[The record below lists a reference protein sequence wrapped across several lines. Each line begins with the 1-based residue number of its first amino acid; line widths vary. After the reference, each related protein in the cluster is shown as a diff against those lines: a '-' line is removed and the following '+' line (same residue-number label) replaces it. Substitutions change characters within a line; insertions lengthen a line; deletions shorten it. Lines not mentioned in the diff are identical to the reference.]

1 MVHINEANANKL
13 QIDQTNLNVKHPHK
27 DKSMFYGTY
36 STRGGSFPQDRSRQR
51 EDNSDECKD
60 PWEVLGLQKNATKEQ
75 IRAAYRKLALKY
87 HPDRVSGEGAAGAE
101 AKREATAKFTE
112 ISAAYELLLDDNTR
126 GSSGASHPSFSTAPN
141 HRTMNDYSRYD
152 ASTTV
157 QSPFSPGFDPF
168 GFGPQA
174 FGFHFSDPFELFQ
187 RAFNQP
193 YMEDSPFE
201 AGIPSM
207 SSFFAQMPSFPANA
221 VSSSSSYSSSSFFQG
236 NGGNG
241 VTKKMV
247 STTQSS
253 VNGKIVT
260 RHEEVITHPD
270 GKITRTVKISG
281 GDEIAQE
288 QRPAITADVVED
300 DDERE
305 ERDLAKAIALSL
317 SESADSNGSCGDRK
331 QERHYRVETKQH
343 LEEQTSGARPRKLD
357 PLVIP
362 KDEVYVI
369 DDDLTNE
376 RPRQVSLEIPAHRH
390 KRKFCDIM
398 SRCLKCCFP
407 RPKRRKISHSNGV
420 VNVGIHQRNA
430 ENKSDVDYSS
440 LTVAQ
445 LRDILRRRGLKVSGK
460 KADLI
465 SRLASA

>member
-1 MVHINEANANKL
+1 
-13 QIDQTNLNVKHPHK
+13 
-27 DKSMFYGTY
+27 MFYGTY
-36 STRGGSFPQDRSRQR
+36 RGGSFPQDRSRQR
-51 EDNSDECKD
+51 EDNRDERKD

-126 GSSGASHPSFSTAPN
+126 GSSGASHPSFSTASN
-141 HRTMNDYSRYD
+141 HHTMNDYSRYD

-201 AGIPSM
+201 EGIPGM

-221 VSSSSSYSSSSFFQG
+221 VSSSSYSSSSFFQS
-236 NGGNG
+236 GGNG

-270 GKITRTVKISG
+270 GKITRTVKMSG
-281 GDEIAQE
+281 GDGIAQE
-288 QRPAITADVVED
+288 QCPAITADVVED

-317 SESADSNGSCGDRK
+317 SESADSNGSCSDRK

-369 DDDLTNE
+369 DDSTEDG

-398 SRCLKCCFP
+398 SRCLRCCFP

-420 VNVGIHQRNA
+420 VNMGIHQRIA
-430 ENKSDVDYSS
+430 ENKSVDYSS

-465 SRLASA
+465 SRLASSS

>member
-1 MVHINEANANKL
+1 
-13 QIDQTNLNVKHPHK
+13 
-27 DKSMFYGTY
+27 MFYGAY
-36 STRGGSFPQDRSRQR
+36 RGGSFPQDTSRQR

-60 PWEVLGLQKNATKEQ
+60 PWEVLGLQKNATKEE

-112 ISAAYELLLDDNTR
+112 ISAAYELLLDDNGR

-141 HRTMNDYSRYD
+141 HHTMNEYSRYD

-201 AGIPSM
+201 AGIPGM

-221 VSSSSSYSSSSFFQG
+221 LSSSSYSSSSFFQS
-236 NGGNG
+236 GGNG

-270 GKITRTVKISG
+270 GKITRTVKMSG
-281 GDEIAQE
+281 GDGAT
-288 QRPAITADVVED
+288 ITADVVED

-317 SESADSNGSCGDRK
+317 SGSADSNGSCSDRK

-369 DDDLTNE
+369 DDLTNE

-407 RPKRRKISHSNGV
+407 RPKRRKISHSNDV
-420 VNVGIHQRNA
+420 VNMGIHQRNA
-430 ENKSDVDYSS
+430 ENKPDVDYSS
-440 LTVAQ
+440 LTVVQ

>member
-1 MVHINEANANKL
+1 ME
-13 QIDQTNLNVKHPHK
+13 
-27 DKSMFYGTY
+27 S
-36 STRGGSFPQDRSRQR
+36 
-51 EDNSDECKD
+51 
-60 PWEVLGLQKNATKEQ
+60 
-75 IRAAYRKLALKY
+75 
-87 HPDRVSGEGAAGAE
+87 
-101 AKREATAKFTE
+101 
-112 ISAAYELLLDDNTR
+112 
-126 GSSGASHPSFSTAPN
+126 
-141 HRTMNDYSRYD
+141 
-152 ASTTV
+152 
-157 QSPFSPGFDPF
+157 
-168 GFGPQA
+168 
-174 FGFHFSDPFELFQ
+174 
-187 RAFNQP
+187 NQP

-221 VSSSSSYSSSSFFQG
+221 VSSSSYSSSSFFQS
-236 NGGNG
+236 GGTG

-270 GKITRTVKISG
+270 GKITRTVKMFG
-281 GDEIAQE
+281 GDGTEQE
-288 QRPAITADVVED
+288 QRKRPAITADVVED

-317 SESADSNGSCGDRK
+317 SESADSNGSCSDRK

-369 DDDLTNE
+369 DDLTNE

-420 VNVGIHQRNA
+420 VNMGIHQRNA
-430 ENKSDVDYSS
+430 ENKPDVDYSS
-440 LTVAQ
+440 LTVVQ
-445 LRDILRRRGLKVSGK
+445 LRDILRSNGLKVSGK

-465 SRLASA
+465 SRLASSSIEHT